1 MRANALAILGVI
13 VWYGLLHGWIYWTL
27 RREREWKP

>member
-1 MRANALAILGVI
+1 MRSNVLAILGVI

-27 RREREWKP
+27 RRARES